1 MTIILKAKTHCAYTI
16 KILAELLQHNIKTA
30 CFEVDADG
38 IKLCMM
44 DHHRTILINLYLES
58 ENFSLYKFK
67 SNKKL
72 FLGINLNHFYKMLK
86 SIKKK
91 DSIQLFIDG
100 KSPTDLGIKVI
111 PKENNNRVTT
121 SFVKIQDIQ
130 TLDIDLPDEYN
141 KSIIVSS
148 SEYQKMCKDMQNI
161 GTTINVVSSRF
172 SIKFMC
178 DAGGVLKRHVEFGET
193 DYSDDED
200 DEEDTKEEYNA
211 VFNTDQLS
219 RISKIAGLGNNI
231 QIYSTNG
238 KPLLIKSDVGS
249 LGKISLYIK
258 SKELV
263 DRELYEVESDDE

>member
-1 MTIILKAKTHCAYTI
+1 MTIIFKAKTNCAYTI
-16 KILAELLQHNIKTA
+16 KILSELLQHNIKTA
-30 CFEVDADG
+30 CFEVDKEG

-58 ENFSLYKFK
+58 ENFSMYKFK
-67 SNKKL
+67 SSSKL

-100 KSPTDLGIKVI
+100 ESPTDLGIKVI

-121 SFVKIQDIQ
+121 SFVKIQEIQ
-130 TLDIDLPDEYN
+130 TLDIDLPVDYN

-161 GTTINVVSSRF
+161 GSTIKVISKKFN
-172 SIKFMC
+172 IKFLC
-178 DAGGVLKRHVEFGET
+178 DAGGIMKRQVEFGEN

-200 DEEDTKEEYNA
+200 DDSDDEEYEA
-211 VFNTDQLS
+211 IFNTDQLS
-219 RISKIAGLGNNI
+219 RISKISGLGTNI
-231 QIYSTNG
+231 QIYSTKG
-238 KPLLIKSDVGS
+238 KPLLFKSNVGS
-249 LGKISLYIK
+249 IGKISLYIK
-258 SKELV
+258 SKEII
-263 DRELYEVESDDE
+263 DRELYEVESDEE

>member
-1 MTIILKAKTHCAYTI
+1 MTIIFKAKTHCAYTI
-16 KILAELLQHNIKTA
+16 KILSELLQHNIKTA
-30 CFEVDADG
+30 CFEVDKDG

-58 ENFSLYKFK
+58 DNFSLYKFK
-67 SNKKL
+67 SSNKL
-72 FLGINLNHFYKMLK
+72 FLGVNLNHFYKMLK

-100 KSPTDLGIKVI
+100 DSPTDLGIKVI

-130 TLDIDLPDEYN
+130 TLDIDLPTDYN

-161 GTTINVVSSRF
+161 GTTIKVISSRF
-172 SIKFMC
+172 NIKFVC
-178 DAGGVLKRHVEFGET
+178 DAGGVMKRHVEFGET
-193 DYSDDED
+193 DFSDDED
-200 DEEDTKEEYNA
+200 EDEDQEEYNA
-211 VFNTDQLS
+211 IFNTDQLS
-219 RISKIAGLGNNI
+219 RIAKISGLGNNI
-231 QIYSTNG
+231 QIYSTKG
-238 KPLLIKSDVGS
+238 KPLLFKSDVGS

-263 DRELYEVESDDE
+263 DRELYEVESEDDE